1 MTKVYVKLFIG
12 FWCITILMI
21 VGTGLATHWLDLRPD
36 KHLSSSTDT
45 GQTTAAARLLREVV
59 REAVNYSLDD
69 IRSGMES
76 MQENATRL
84 VFVVDQNGEDL
95 LHRPIPPGGQ
105 LILQQLSAQQPFA
118 HFSKEGSS
126 YVGRQVL
133 LPDGDWVKI
142 ITYDTP
148 DDTGLWWQLYFY
160 NIWLPLLISVVIS
173 GTACFILAKRMSRG
187 IAIMR
192 DATRRI
198 AAGDLSVRISQEF
211 TDCRVKNRDEIAE
224 LSMEFD
230 HMTARLDKSM
240 QEQQRLI
247 KDVSHELRSP
257 LARLQFALAIAQSR
271 CCGSDIDKELVKI
284 KESADYLNEIIS
296 DILSMPMT
304 DTAAWE
310 LCDTID
316 LKILLETLVEEYRIS
331 ASEKGVT
338 IALETPIQ
346 DALVATHGNS
356 LIGVFENII
365 RNALHYTPK
374 ETTVCVE
381 LDDSHNKY
389 YKITVR
395 DQGRGVPAEN
405 LDDIFKP
412 FFRTDE
418 ARARSSGG
426 YGLGL
431 AISKRTVELHDG
443 SIRAF
448 NHANGGLSIEIRLTR
463 GKF

>member
-1 MTKVYVKLFIG
+1 MTKVYFKLFIS
-12 FWCITILMI
+12 FWCITIMMI
-21 VGTGLATHWLDLRPD
+21 VGTGLMTHWLDLRPD
-36 KHLSSSTDT
+36 KHLSSQSET
-45 GQTTAAARLLREVV
+45 GQTTAATRLLREVV

-69 IRSGMES
+69 IRLGMQS
-76 MQENATRL
+76 MHENATKL
-84 VFVVDQNGEDL
+84 VFVVDQYGEDL
-95 LHRPIPPGGQ
+95 LQRPLPPGSES
-105 LILQQLSAQQPFA
+105 ILNTLSQKQPFA
-118 HFSKEGSS
+118 QLTRDGSS

-142 ITYDTP
+142 ITFDTP

-160 NIWLPLLISVVIS
+160 NIWLPLLVSILIS

-187 IAIMR
+187 IDIMR
-192 DATRRI
+192 NATRRI
-198 AAGDLSVRISQEF
+198 AAGDLSVRIAQDF
-211 TDCRVKNRDEIAE
+211 NGCKAKRRDEIAE
-224 LSMEFD
+224 LSIEFD

-257 LARLQFALAIAQSR
+257 LARLQFALAIAQTR
-271 CCGSDIDKELVKI
+271 CQGDVEKELVKI

-316 LKILLETLVEEYRIS
+316 LKILLETLVDEYRCS
-331 ASEKGVT
+331 AGEKSVT
-338 IALETPIQ
+338 LALETPIQ

-356 LIGVFENII
+356 LIGVFENIV
-365 RNALHYTPK
+365 RNALHYTPNS
-374 ETTVCVE
+374 TTVGVE
-381 LDDSHNKY
+381 LDDSNKNY
-389 YKITVR
+389 LKITVR

-418 ARARSSGG
+418 ARARASGG

-443 SIRAF
+443 EIRAY
-448 NHANGGLSIEIRLTR
+448 NHANGGLCIEVRLKR
-463 GKF
+463 GSF

>member
-1 MTKVYVKLFIG
+1 MTRVYVKLFIG
-12 FWCITILMI
+12 FWFINILMI
-21 VGTGLATHWLDLRPD
+21 VGMGLTTHWLDLRPD
-36 KHLSSSTDT
+36 KHLSSQSEMS
-45 GQTTAAARLLREVV
+45 QTSAAARLLREVV

-69 IRSGMES
+69 IREGMQA
-76 MQENATRL
+76 MHENATKL
-84 VFVVDQNGEDL
+84 VFIVDQYGQDL
-95 LHRPIPPGGQ
+95 LHRPLPAGTES
-105 LILQQLSAQQPFA
+105 LLSSLSPEQPFA
-118 HFSKEGSS
+118 QYSKDGSS

-133 LPDGDWVKI
+133 LPDGVWVKI

-160 NIWLPLLISVVIS
+160 NIWLPLLISILIS

-187 IAIMR
+187 IDIMR

-198 AAGDLSVRISQEF
+198 AAGDLSVRIAQEF
-211 TDCRVKNRDEIAE
+211 SSCKNPKRDEIAE
-224 LSMEFD
+224 LGIEFD

-257 LARLQFALAIAQSR
+257 LARLQFALAIAQQR
-271 CCGSDIDKELVKI
+271 CQGDAAKEMAKI
-284 KESADYLNEIIS
+284 KESADYLGQIIS

-316 LKILLETLVEEYRIS
+316 LKILLETLVDEYRET
-331 ASEKGVT
+331 AACKGVT
-338 IALETPIQ
+338 LALETPIQ

-356 LIGVFENII
+356 LIGVFENIV
-365 RNALHYTPK
+365 RNAMHYTPK
-374 ETTVCVE
+374 ATTVTIE

-389 YKITVR
+389 FKITVR
-395 DQGRGVPAEN
+395 DQGSGVPSGN

-418 ARARSSGG
+418 ARTRSSGG

-443 SIRAF
+443 QIRAY
-448 NHANGGLSIEIRLTR
+448 NHANGGLCIEVRLKR